1 MARRNWEVFGFTSRR
16 IGCLFVVSLAVTQTN
31 RFLASTSL
39 ITTLRLKSRIVM
51 KLSLLPGSSI
61 STLNVLLS
69 DCLVS
74 LRNMEKDLTIP
85 TIPIALQSFSHW
97 RHTSYS
103 LREVNITGSHELW
116 GEVVVTLWR
125 ASMTSGSTGKAWDE
139 LTQRI
144 LVWNVLVDSED
155 HMAEWA
161 RREVVWNTTQ
171 TM

>member
-1 MARRNWEVFGFTSRR
+1 
-16 IGCLFVVSLAVTQTN
+16 
-31 RFLASTSL
+31 
-39 ITTLRLKSRIVM
+39 M
-51 KLSLLPGSSI
+51 KLSLLPGPSI
-61 STLNVLLS
+61 PTLNVLLS
-69 DCLVS
+69 NCLVG

-85 TIPIALQSFSHW
+85 TIPIALRSSSHS

-103 LREVNITGSHELW
+103 LREVNTADSHELW

-125 ASMTSGSTGKAWDE
+125 ASMTSGNTGKAWDE

-144 LVWNVLVDSED
+144 LVWNVLVDGED
-155 HMAEWA
+155 HTAEWA